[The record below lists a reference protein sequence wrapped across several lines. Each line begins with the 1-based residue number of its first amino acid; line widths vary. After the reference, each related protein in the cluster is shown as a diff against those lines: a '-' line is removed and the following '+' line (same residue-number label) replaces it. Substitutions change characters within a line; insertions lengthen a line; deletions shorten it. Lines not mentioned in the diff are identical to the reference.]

1 MSSTR
6 LFMARLKPGPSGV
19 VASMGWSGG
28 GDGRE
33 RSRATTR
40 DAHHTTPTDK
50 ERPPGPGLS
59 DDEAVGEDGAPIPAV
74 LRGWRVGGGANE
86 GHFRVARWESQT

>member
-1 MSSTR
+1 
-6 LFMARLKPGPSGV
+6 MARLKPCPSG
-19 VASMGWSGG
+19 WWLRW
-28 GDGRE
+28 DGRVVE
-33 RSRATTR
+33 MGGSGRALPR
-40 DAHHTTPTDK
+40 AMPTI
-50 ERPPGPGLS
+50 PPQRTKNVRRGPGLS